1 MKAPPDPL
9 KDKGQRMWERP
20 PEKEK
25 PPPIISSTSIKIF
38 KEVFTRAFFT
48 LTYEINYIEER
59 DGLVM
64 LSEKDEMKRRDTLHS
79 CFGRFAKQLL
89 TCIHDTVGGKLYS
102 EMVDQSKT
110 HRVHVEEIDGEEK
123 FNDDENWEETLPNEN
138 EEIKE

>member
-1 MKAPPDPL
+1 
-9 KDKGQRMWERP
+9 MWERP

-64 LSEKDEMKRRDTLHS
+64 LSEKDEMKRRDTLH
-79 CFGRFAKQLL
+79 
-89 TCIHDTVGGKLYS
+89 
-102 EMVDQSKT
+102 
-110 HRVHVEEIDGEEK
+110 
-123 FNDDENWEETLPNEN
+123 
-138 EEIKE
+138 

>member
-1 MKAPPDPL
+1 
-9 KDKGQRMWERP
+9 MWERP

-64 LSEKDEMKRRDTLHS
+64 LSEKDEMKRRETLHE

-89 TCIHDTVGGKLYS
+89 TCMHDTVGGKLYS
-102 EMVDQSKT
+102 EMVD
-110 HRVHVEEIDGEEK
+110 
-123 FNDDENWEETLPNEN
+123 
-138 EEIKE
+138 